1 MLPKAS
7 QNSQPSPV
15 LLRRTFGHV
24 EGCPQSLATKWGQSR
39 SSAAPQGL
47 SSCQLVTQQPPA
59 TGQTCAQDRPLRIL
73 ARYVR
78 ASPFPTES
86 SQKPPSTGEEKPDA
100 LRGLISSCSFK
111 RIFSLEG
118 AALLIAE
125 MTDISTNQARNP
137 ALTPSRSG
145 RGEGQA
151 WGSPHSADS
160 ILPFF
165 YRSGYHQP
173 CH

>member
-7 QNSQPSPV
+7 QNSQPSLV
-15 LLRRTFGHV
+15 LLQRTFGYV
-24 EGCPQSLATKWGQSR
+24 EGCPQGLGTKWGQSP

-47 SSCQLVTQQPPA
+47 SSCQLVTQQPTA
-59 TGQTCAQDRPLRIL
+59 TGQTCAQDRRLRIL

-86 SQKPPSTGEEKPDA
+86 SQKPPYTGEKPDA
-100 LRGLISSCSFK
+100 LQGFISSCSFK

-137 ALTPSRSG
+137 ALTPSRGG

-165 YRSGYHQP
+165 YHSGYHQP